1 MQYRVGRIGRVVVA
15 RFSDG
20 DDLLEGLK
28 DIARKE
34 GLRAAVF
41 QVVGGLKKG
50 DFVVGPETEEM
61 PPRPVWRELSES
73 HEVVGVGTIF
83 WKDEE
88 PLVHFHGAYGKKDS
102 VKVGCLRKGSEVF
115 LILEVMIFEMEGIN
129 AERVPDPESGLPL
142 LSFL

>member
-115 LILEVMIFEMEGIN
+115 LILEVIIFEMEGIN

>member
-1 MQYRVGRIGRVVVA
+1 MRYRVGRIGRVVVA

-115 LILEVMIFEMEGIN
+115 LILEVIIFEMEGIN

>member
-28 DIARKE
+28 NIARKE

-115 LILEVMIFEMEGIN
+115 LILEVIIFEMEGIN